1 MDHDGARL
9 LPRARLIENDWAGPI
24 SLPLRMTLVAHK
36 SADRLDSGGTVSAER
51 GGATRSAARHVPP
64 EMLALLLLEMGLAFS
79 LACAV
84 ASPGGLGQ
92 LSAAAANQALLAAA
106 TVGFTSFLLGQ
117 YRPKL
122 FMRTRSLLLNT
133 ALGGVV
139 AFPAVWAVLS
149 ACGMRGEW
157 LVGPDRVWP
166 TKILLTWLVALFA
179 MRIAMLL
186 AVRSKLFVRR
196 VAVPG
201 KPAAVARAVAAV
213 RSSPAGFFEIVAPP
227 APGISPEALRE
238 AGIRNALISQD
249 ELAAMPEPMLAEFAR
264 AKVALEPEP
273 VFWERHL
280 KRVDIDHL
288 TPRWFGRL
296 DDRPPSRLQPV
307 VNRACDVLL
316 SLILL
321 VVTLPL
327 IVLVAIMVRL
337 DSPGPVLYRQER
349 VGLGGRRFVLLKF
362 RSMICNAEERGPAW
376 AQQRDPRVTR
386 VGSIMRRSRVD
397 ELPQLLNVLRGEM
410 SFIGPRPE
418 RPHFVSQ
425 LAEVIPFYGERARV
439 KPGLTGW
446 AQVNYPYGAS
456 VEDARAKLS
465 YDLYYVRH
473 RSVFLDLSILFATV
487 RVILFQEGA
496 R

>member
-1 MDHDGARL
+1 M
-9 LPRARLIENDWAGPI
+9 
-24 SLPLRMTLVAHK
+24 PLRMTLVAHK
-36 SADRLDSGGTVSAER
+36 SGDRLDSGGTVSAER

-92 LSAAAANQALLAAA
+92 LSVAAANQALLAAA

-196 VAVPG
+196 VVVLG

-227 APGISPEALRE
+227 APGSSPEALRE

-249 ELAAMPEPMLAEFAR
+249 ELAAMPELTLAEFAR

-288 TPRWFGRL
+288 TPRWFERL
-296 DDRPPSRLQPV
+296 NDRPASRLQPLF
-307 VNRACDVLL
+307 NRACDVLL

-337 DSPGPVLYRQER
+337 DSRGPVLYRQ
-349 VGLGGRRFVLLKF
+349 
-362 RSMICNAEERGPAW
+362 
-376 AQQRDPRVTR
+376 
-386 VGSIMRRSRVD
+386 GSITSPTSSDASFQPYRTRSRSSAASTSTV
-397 ELPQLLNVLRGEM
+397 E
-410 SFIGPRPE
+410 
-418 RPHFVSQ
+418 
-425 LAEVIPFYGERARV
+425 
-439 KPGLTGW
+439 TGR
-446 AQVNYPYGAS
+446 NGS
-456 VEDARAKLS
+456 V
-465 YDLYYVRH
+465 
-473 RSVFLDLSILFATV
+473 
-487 RVILFQEGA
+487 
-496 R
+496 